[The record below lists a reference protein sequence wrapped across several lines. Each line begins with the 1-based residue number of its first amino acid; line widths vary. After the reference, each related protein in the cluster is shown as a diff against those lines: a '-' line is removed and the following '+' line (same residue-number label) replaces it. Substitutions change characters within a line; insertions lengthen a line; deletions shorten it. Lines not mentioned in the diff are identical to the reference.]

1 MKKKSIRLSGI
12 LLLAFTFPAIGWV
25 SINKSNLNLTNK
37 GNEVSASK
45 LNKSNSNADLFYR
58 HVNSVYNQAALAKA
72 GLDQNLFTKALI
84 GYYNLK
90 KTQLL
95 STQKSI
101 LTIIDFSKKS
111 SEKRLWII
119 DLESSRLLFNTLV
132 AHGRGSGMDMATSF
146 SDQPNSHKSSL
157 GFYITSE
164 TYMGKHGLSMRL
176 EGLDKGF
183 NSNAKERAVVIHGAN
198 YVSQSF
204 VNQTGRLGRSHGCP
218 ALPVEL
224 TKTII
229 NVIKGQTVLF
239 ISGPSLQ
246 YKSDFLN
253 QNMAIANFN
262 SPENRAQASI

>member
-1 MKKKSIRLSGI
+1 MKKKTIRLSVI
-12 LLLAFTFPAIGWV
+12 LLIAFTFPAIGWV
-25 SINKSNLNLTNK
+25 SIKKSDLNLTNK
-37 GNEVSASK
+37 AAEVSAK
-45 LNKSNSNADLFYR
+45 PLTKANSNADLFYQ

-119 DLESSRLLFNTLV
+119 DLENSRLLFNTLV
-132 AHGRGSGMDMATSF
+132 AHGRGSGMDLATSF

-157 GFYITSE
+157 GFYVTSE
-164 TYMGKHGLSMRL
+164 TYIGKHGLSMRL
-176 EGLDKGF
+176 DGLDKGF
-183 NSNAKERAVVIHGAN
+183 NSNAKERAVVIHGAD
-198 YVSQSF
+198 YVSQAF

-218 ALPVEL
+218 ALPVDL

-229 NVIKGQTVLF
+229 NVIKGQTALF
-239 ISGPSLQ
+239 ISGPSDQ
-246 YKSDFLN
+246 YKSEFLN
-253 QNMAIANFN
+253 QNMAVANFI
-262 SPENRAQASI
+262 SFGDKVQASI

>member
-1 MKKKSIRLSGI
+1 MRKKSIRISGI
-12 LLLAFTFPAIGWV
+12 LLIAFTFPAVGWV
-25 SINKSNLNLTNK
+25 SSKKSDLSFSNKAHKTKETPVNKS
-37 GNEVSASK
+37 S
-45 LNKSNSNADLFYR
+45 SNTELFDQ
-58 HVNSVYNQAALAKA
+58 HIHSVYEQANLAKA
-72 GLDQNLFTKALI
+72 GLDQSIFKKALI

-95 STQKSI
+95 SAQKSV

-119 DLESSRLLFNTLV
+119 DLESSKLLFNTLV

-146 SDQPNSHKSSL
+146 SNQPNSHQSSL
-157 GFYITSE
+157 GFYVTSD
-164 TYMGKHGLSMRL
+164 TYIGKHGLSMRL
-176 EGLDKGF
+176 DGLDKGF
-183 NSNAKERAVVIHGAN
+183 NSNAKERAVVIHGAD

-239 ISGPSLQ
+239 ISGPSVQ
-246 YKSDFLN
+246 YKSEFLN
-253 QNMAIANFN
+253 QNMAVANFISSAN
-262 SPENRAQASI
+262 PVQASI